1 MTKTGDYIIQYYS
14 DIGSKIKNL
23 TETSDSLT
31 DSINMA
37 EETIIVE
44 EAIGKEVIP
53 KSFTVDRRVF
63 NSLDARYK
71 CK

>member
-1 MTKTGDYIIQYYS
+1 MTKTGNYIIQYYS

-23 TETSDSLT
+23 TETSNSLT
-31 DSINMA
+31 DSIDMA

-44 EAIGKEVIP
+44 EAMSKGVIP
-53 KSFTVDRRVF
+53 RSFTVDRRVF
-63 NSLDARYK
+63 NSLDERYK